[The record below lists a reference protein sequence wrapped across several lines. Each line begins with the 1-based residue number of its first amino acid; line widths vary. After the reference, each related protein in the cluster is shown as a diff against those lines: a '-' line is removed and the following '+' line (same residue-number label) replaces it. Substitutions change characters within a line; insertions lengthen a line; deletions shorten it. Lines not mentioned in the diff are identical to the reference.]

1 MRAYLGLFDEFGY
14 SFYPFKPQKFLVWQM
29 LDSHWVGIDR
39 GVFYALLDAIDRVA
53 EMGLTAPSQL
63 TVLSTCNDTSS
74 LSSLASAYAGA
85 RLLQW

>member
-1 MRAYLGLFDEFGY
+1 
-14 SFYPFKPQKFLVWQM
+14 M
-29 LDSHWVGIDR
+29 LDGHWVGIDR

-74 LSSLASAYAGA
+74 LSSLASAEAGA